1 MESPWLISPVTV
13 IHKCIEFIS
22 PWCEHA
28 MQTKQWTPIEEVLSG
43 KYIDKTVNI
52 RGWIYRTRSSGNIVF
67 MTLRDV
73 TGVLQ
78 ATVKKGNLP
87 DNEFNDASKALIESS
102 VQLNGIVKEDKRAP
116 GGYELQVTN
125 VTVVNF
131 AEPFPITKD
140 QSPEFLLDQ
149 RHLWIRSRKMTSIL
163 KVRSTVVGAIHS
175 FFRENGF
182 YEFDAPVLQPN
193 QCEGG
198 STLFEVK
205 YYEDKTYLSQSWQLY
220 AEAGIFALEKIYD
233 MGPTF
238 RAERSKTSRHLSEF
252 WMAEM
257 EAAWM
262 NLSDV
267 VQIAKDEIHHIV
279 TQVLQHNKKDLEVLG
294 QDIEKLERIAT
305 SEFPT
310 ITYTDALKILKEK
323 EGMDIEWGKDL
334 RTIEEDK
341 LMNHFETPA
350 VVTNYP
356 LDIMAFYKPPDPMD
370 PKTALCFDML
380 APEGYGEIIGGS
392 QRSTDIAYMTERLKQ
407 MGENIQ
413 NYQWYFDL
421 RKYGS
426 VPHAGYGVGVERVVA
441 WICKADNIKDTI
453 PFPRTLL
460 RFRP

>member
-1 MESPWLISPVTV
+1 MVREPPMTTT
-13 IHKCIEFIS
+13 E
-22 PWCEHA
+22 
-28 MQTKQWTPIEEVLSG
+28 WTSIEEVLSG
-43 KYIDKTVNI
+43 SHSNKPVHI

-78 ATVKKGNLP
+78 TTVKKGNLP
-87 DNEFNDASKALIESS
+87 DKEFEDATKALIESS
-102 VQLNGIVKEDKRAP
+102 VQVTGTVKEDKRAP

-140 QSPEFLLDQ
+140 QSPEYLLDQ

-163 KVRSTVVGAIHS
+163 KVRSTVVGAIHA
-175 FFRENGF
+175 FFRDRGF
-182 YEFDAPVLQPN
+182 YEYDAPVLQPN

-205 YYEDKTYLSQSWQLY
+205 YYEDKTFLSQSWQLY
-220 AEAGIFALEKIYD
+220 AEAGVFSLEKIYNV
-233 MGPTF
+233 GPTF

-262 NLSDV
+262 DLSDIV
-267 VQIAKDEIHHIV
+267 SIAKDEIRFIV
-279 TQVLQHNKKDLEVLG
+279 KQVLARNRKDLEVLG
-294 QDIEKLERIAT
+294 QDVSKLERIAAA
-305 SEFPT
+305 EFPT
-310 ITYTDALKILKEK
+310 ITYTDALRVLKEN

-341 LMNHFETPA
+341 LMNHFQTPV
-350 VVTNYP
+350 VVTHYP
-356 LDIMAFYKPPDPMD
+356 LEIMAFYKPPDMKD

-407 MGENIQ
+407 MGENVK
-413 NYQWYFDL
+413 NYEWYFDL
-421 RKYGS
+421 RKFGS

-441 WICKADNIKDTI
+441 WICKAENIKDTI

>member
-1 MESPWLISPVTV
+1 MSKADWTSIEDILTGDHVGKT
-13 IHKCIEFIS
+13 IH
-22 PWCEHA
+22 
-28 MQTKQWTPIEEVLSG
+28 V
-43 KYIDKTVNI
+43 
-52 RGWIYRTRSSGNIVF
+52 RGWIFRTRSSGNIVF

-78 ATVKKGNLP
+78 ATVKRGNLP
-87 DNEFNDASKALIESS
+87 DSEFEDAVKALIESS
-102 VQLNGIVKEDKRAP
+102 VQITGMVKEDKRAP
-116 GGYELQVTN
+116 GGFELQVTN
-125 VTVVNF
+125 LTVVNF

-149 RHLWIRSRKMTSIL
+149 RHLWIRSRKLTSIL

-175 FFRENGF
+175 FFRGKGF

-220 AEAGIFALEKIYD
+220 AEAGVFALEKIYN

-238 RAERSKTSRHLSEF
+238 RAEKSKTSRHLSEF

-262 NLSDV
+262 DLSDV
-267 VQIAKDEIHHIV
+267 TTLAKEEVQYILR
-279 TQVLQHNKKDLEVLG
+279 QVLETNKKDLEVLG
-294 QDIEKLERIAT
+294 QDIAKLKTVAAL
-305 SEFPT
+305 EFPT
-310 ITYTDALKILKEK
+310 ITYTKALEILKEK
-323 EGMDIEWGKDL
+323 EGMEIDWGKDL

-341 LMNHFETPA
+341 LMNHFTTPV

-356 LDIMAFYKPPDPMD
+356 LEIMAFYKPRDEKD

-392 QRSTDIAYMTERLKQ
+392 QRSTDIAAMTERLTQ
-407 MGENIQ
+407 MGERVE

-421 RKYGS
+421 RRFGS
-426 VPHAGYGVGVERVVA
+426 VPHSGYGLGVERLVA
-441 WICKADNIKDTI
+441 WICKAENIKDTI
-453 PFPRTLL
+453 SFPRTLL

>member
-1 MESPWLISPVTV
+1 MQKTGWTS
-13 IHKCIEFIS
+13 IEDILAGD
-22 PWCEHA
+22 H
-28 MQTKQWTPIEEVLSG
+28 IG
-43 KYIDKTVNI
+43 KTIKL

-73 TGVLQ
+73 TGILQ
-78 ATVKKGNLP
+78 ATVKRGNLP
-87 DNEFNDASKALIESS
+87 DPQFEDAVRALIESS
-102 VQLNGIVKEDKRAP
+102 VQITGVVKEDKRAP
-116 GGYELQVTN
+116 GGVELQVTDLS
-125 VTVVNF
+125 VVNF

-149 RHLWIRSRKMTSIL
+149 RHLWIRSRKLTSIL
-163 KVRSTVVGAIHS
+163 KIRSTVVGAIHT
-175 FFRENGF
+175 FFRDRGF

-193 QCEGG
+193 QVEGG

-205 YYEDKTYLSQSWQLY
+205 YYEDKTFLSQSWQLY
-220 AEAGIFALEKIYD
+220 AEAGIFALEKIYN

-238 RAERSKTSRHLSEF
+238 RAEKSKTSRHLSEF

-262 NLSDV
+262 DLSDV
-267 VQIAKDEIHHIV
+267 TTIAKEEV
-279 TQVLQHNKKDLEVLG
+279 QFLLRQVLEKNKKDLEILG
-294 QDIEKLERIAT
+294 QDIAKLEEIVAT
-305 SEFPT
+305 EFPT
-310 ITYTDALKILKEK
+310 ITYTEALRILKDK
-323 EGMDIEWGKDL
+323 EGMEIDWGKDL

-341 LMNHFETPA
+341 LMNHFKTPV

-356 LDIMAFYKPPDPMD
+356 LEIMAFYKPKDEKDPR
-370 PKTALCFDML
+370 TALCFDML

-392 QRSTDIAYMTERLKQ
+392 QRSIDIAAMTERLKN
-407 MGENIQ
+407 MGENVQ

-421 RKYGS
+421 RRFGS
-426 VPHAGYGVGVERVVA
+426 VPHAGYGLGVERLVA
-441 WICKADNIKDTI
+441 WICKAENIKDTI

>member
-1 MESPWLISPVTV
+1 MSKSDWTS
-13 IHKCIEFIS
+13 IEDI
-22 PWCEHA
+22 
-28 MQTKQWTPIEEVLSG
+28 LSG
-43 KYIDKTVNI
+43 ENVGKTIHV
-52 RGWIYRTRSSGNIVF
+52 RGWIYRTRCSGNIVF
-67 MTLRDV
+67 MSLRDV

-78 ATVKKGNLP
+78 ATVKRGNVP
-87 DNEFNDASKALIESS
+87 DAEFEDAVKALIESS
-102 VQLNGIVKEDKRAP
+102 VQITGVVKEDKRAP

-125 VTVVNF
+125 LTVVNF

-140 QSPEFLLDQ
+140 QSPEFLMDQ
-149 RHLWIRSRKMTSIL
+149 RHLWIRSRKLTSIL

-175 FFRENGF
+175 FFRGKGF

-220 AEAGIFALEKIYD
+220 AEAGIFALERIYN

-238 RAERSKTSRHLSEF
+238 RAEKSKTSRHLSEF

-262 NLSDV
+262 DLSDV
-267 VQIAKDEIHHIV
+267 TALAKEEVKYIV
-279 TQVLQHNKKDLEVLG
+279 SQVLAENKKELEVLG
-294 QDIEKLERIAT
+294 QDIAKLEKIVQA
-305 SEFPT
+305 EFPT
-310 ITYTDALKILKEK
+310 ITYTEALRILKEK
-323 EGMDIEWGKDL
+323 EGMEIDWGKDL
-334 RTIEEDK
+334 RTLEEDN
-341 LMNHFETPA
+341 LMKHFGTPV

-356 LDIMAFYKPPDPMD
+356 VEIMAFYKPKDEKDPR
-370 PKTALCFDML
+370 TALCFDML

-392 QRSTDIAYMTERLKQ
+392 QRSTDIAAMTERLGQ
-407 MGENIQ
+407 MGECVQ

-421 RKYGS
+421 RRFGS
-426 VPHAGYGVGVERVVA
+426 VPHSGYGLGVERLVA
-441 WICKADNIKDTI
+441 WICKAENIKDTI

>member
-1 MESPWLISPVTV
+1 MAKT
-13 IHKCIEFIS
+13 H
-22 PWCEHA
+22 
-28 MQTKQWTPIEEVLSG
+28 WTPIEDVLTGDHTG
-43 KYIDKTVNI
+43 KPVHI

-67 MTLRDV
+67 MVLRDV
-73 TGVLQ
+73 SGILQ

-87 DNEFNDASKALIESS
+87 DAEFQDALRALIESS
-102 VQLNGIVKEDKRAP
+102 VHITGTVKEDKRAP

-125 VTVVNF
+125 LEVMNF

-149 RHLWIRSRKMTSIL
+149 RHLWIRSRKLTAIL
-163 KVRSTVVGAIHS
+163 KIRSTVVGAIHS
-175 FFRENGF
+175 FFRQKGF

-220 AEAGIFALEKIYD
+220 AEAGIFALEKIYN

-238 RAERSKTSRHLSEF
+238 RAEKSKTSRHLSEF

-262 NLSDV
+262 DLSDV
-267 VQIAKDEIHHIV
+267 AAIAKEEVQYIL
-279 TQVLQHNKKDLEVLG
+279 TQVLEKNKADLETLE
-294 QDIEKLERIAT
+294 QDIGKLQAIAT
-305 SEFPT
+305 VQFPT
-310 ITYTDALKILKEK
+310 ITYTEALKILKEK

-334 RTIEEDK
+334 RTVEEDK
-341 LMNHFETPA
+341 LMNQFTTPV

-356 LDIMAFYKPPDPMD
+356 LEIMAFYKPKDEKDPR
-370 PKTALCFDML
+370 TALCFDML

-392 QRSTDIAYMTERLKQ
+392 QRSTDIAAMTQRLEQ
-407 MGENIQ
+407 MGENVQ

-421 RKYGS
+421 RRYGS
-426 VPHAGYGVGVERVVA
+426 VPHAGYGLGVERLVA
-441 WICKADNIKDTI
+441 WICKADNIKDCI
-453 PFPRTLL
+453 AFPRTLL